1 MQVNIELER
10 CVCIHSLSQ
19 IVDITL
25 QVLLYQRR
33 IIPLPVQNLLIES
46 NKKSAK
52 FKNSY
57 QEVSFVFFIKFTQ
70 HIKSQN
76 VLSQNDKYF

>member
-1 MQVNIELER
+1 MRVDIELQR

-33 IIPLPVQNLLIES
+33 IIPLPVQNLLIET
-46 NKKSAK
+46 NQKSDK
-52 FKNSY
+52 FKNLY
-57 QEVSFVFFIKFTQ
+57 QEVGVF
-70 HIKSQN
+70 
-76 VLSQNDKYF
+76 